1 MQKDILSFRE
11 ALGYL
16 DVSKSFLYKLT
27 SDRGI
32 RFSKPNGGK
41 IYFRK
46 IDLDNFMLSNK
57 QKSKLEVEEEIL
69 TKIRQNGKPK

>member
-27 SDRGI
+27 SNRGI
-32 RFSKPNGGK
+32 RFTKPNGGK

-46 IDLDNFMLSNK
+46 SDLDNYMLSNE

-69 TKIRQNGKPK
+69 NKIKGNGTSK

>member
-1 MQKDILSFRE
+1 MEKNILSFKE

-27 SDRGI
+27 SNRGV
-32 RFSKPNGGK
+32 RLSKPNNGK

-46 IDLDNFMLSNK
+46 SDLDAYMLSNEH
-57 QKSKLEVEEEIL
+57 KSVIEVEEEIL
-69 TKIRQNGKPK
+69 TKIRENAR

>member
-46 IDLDNFMLSNK
+46 SDLDAYMLSNE
-57 QKSKLEVEEEIL
+57 QKSKLEVEEVIL
-69 TKIRQNGKPK
+69 TKIKGNGKSK

>member
-1 MQKDILSFRE
+1 MEKNILSFRE

-27 SDRGI
+27 SNRGI
-32 RFSKPNGGK
+32 RFSKPNNGK

-46 IDLDNFMLSNK
+46 SDLDAYMLSNV
-57 QKSKLEVEEEIL
+57 QKSAIEVEEDIL
-69 TKIRQNGKPK
+69 TKLRQNGKSR

>member
-1 MQKDILSFRE
+1 MQKNILSFNE
-11 ALGYL
+11 ALSYL

-27 SDRGI
+27 SGRGI

-46 IDLDNFMLSNK
+46 IDLDNFMLSNE

>member
-1 MQKDILSFRE
+1 MEKNILSFRE
-11 ALGYL
+11 ALEYMS
-16 DVSKSFLYKLT
+16 VSKSFLYKLT

-46 IDLDNFMLSNK
+46 IDLDNFMLSNE

-69 TKIRQNGKPK
+69 TKLRQNGKSR